1 MIVRARVRSGG
12 VRGGHSRCARGAPM
26 PAGTGKIPRT
36 EALGE
41 GFQWK
46 AAPLQFV
53 LPLILPTALFF
64 CPSIR
69 LYTLTLR
76 RAGIPIVVQ
85 TQTRGHRPQGRLR
98 LSEGRPQHGAAAGA
112 RGGRAR
118 LLGKG
123 WGRGGGH
130 PRCRAS
136 PAERGERRRG
146 RRPQRHIWCV
156 DLGVKSR
163 RIRNGNCP
171 SLWVKRDLSQQLEHV
186 WALAKII

>member
-12 VRGGHSRCARGAPM
+12 VGGGHSRCARGVPM

-36 EALGE
+36 GAQGE

-64 CPSIR
+64 CPFIR

-76 RAGIPIVVQ
+76 RAGTPIVVQ

-123 WGRGGGH
+123 WGRGGASQVPGIPGGEGRTPSGPAAAETH
-130 PRCRAS
+130 MVRGFRC
-136 PAERGERRRG
+136 
-146 RRPQRHIWCV
+146 Q
-156 DLGVKSR
+156 KSA
-163 RIRNGNCP
+163 N
-171 SLWVKRDLSQQLEHV
+171 
-186 WALAKII
+186 